1 MSTATAPVEK
11 EPMVLNKRTIILI
24 FSALMAAMFVATL
37 DQTIV
42 STAMPTIVGELDG
55 VEHQAWLVTIYLL
68 AMTIV
73 MPLYGKFGDMWGRKI
88 IFLVAI
94 AIFVV
99 GSFGSGMAQ
108 NFWELIAWRGFQGLG
123 GGGLMI
129 LSQAI
134 IADIIPASE
143 RGKYMGPLGGLFAIS
158 SVLGPVLGGFFTQ
171 HMDWRWCFWINV
183 PIGIIAFVI
192 ALFALKLPSHKSDKK
207 VDFLGIIFMVAAT
220 SQLILVTSWG
230 GHDYAWDSPTII
242 GLIMGTVV
250 AAIIF
255 VVVENKVSN
264 PIIPIHLFKNKTF
277 VLSTVIGLLLGLGMF
292 SAMAFL
298 PTFMQMAA
306 GTDVTGSGLLM
317 LPMMAGVM
325 LTSIVSGI
333 IVSKTGKYKIYPLF
347 GTIIAGIALAW
358 MTTMTADT
366 SMVLIGCMIFT
377 MGFGLGLVMQIIVL
391 VIQNS
396 VAPEMVGTATST
408 NNYFREI
415 GASVGTALFGSIFT
429 SRLADKISEAMQQ
442 IPAGG
447 AGGAGAGAPTTDSL
461 TPESVASLPGPIHD
475 LVVNAY
481 ADALAPSFWYM
492 VPVFLVAFVLAWF
505 LPQLKLSD
513 VAGMVARGE
522 AVYGED
528 MGGPSRGVTAGVAG
542 GASTGVNG
550 GASAGVAG
558 GASAGVAGGASAGV
572 AGGPT
577 RGVDDG
583 QGGQLHGQRL
593 STISVAEG
601 SAPEPGV
608 DSGTIHHEGP
618 TAGRVEPGADPSKD
632 QYRLK

>member
-1 MSTATAPVEK
+1 MSSATETAEK
-11 EPMVLNKRTIILI
+11 APMVLTKKTIVLI
-24 FSALMAAMFVATL
+24 FSALMAAMFLATL

-73 MPLYGKFGDMWGRKI
+73 MPLYGKFGDMWGRKV

-108 NFWELIAWRGFQGLG
+108 TFWELIAWRGFQGLG

-207 VDFLGIIFMVAAT
+207 VDVLGIIFMVAAT

-230 GHDYAWDSPTII
+230 GHDYDWNSPTII
-242 GLIMGTVV
+242 SLIIGTVV
-250 AAIIF
+250 SAALF
-255 VVVENKVSN
+255 VYVESKVSN
-264 PIIPIHLFKNKTF
+264 PIIPIFLFKNKTF

-298 PTFMQMAA
+298 PTFMQMAS

-325 LTSIVSGI
+325 LTSIVSGF

-347 GTIIAGIALAW
+347 GTLIAGIALAW
-358 MTTMTADT
+358 MTTLTADT

-396 VAPEMVGTATST
+396 VAPELVGTATST

-429 SRLADKISEAMQQ
+429 SRLADKVGEAMSQA
-442 IPAGG
+442 PGGGAG

-522 AVYGED
+522 AVYGDD
-528 MGGPSRGVTAGVAG
+528 M
-542 GASTGVNG
+542 
-550 GASAGVAG
+550 
-558 GASAGVAGGASAGV
+558 
-572 AGGPT
+572 GGPT
-577 RGVDDG
+577 RGVTNVSGDSSAVSGDSSSAADG
-583 QGGQLHGQRL
+583 RSPQRL
-593 STISVAEG
+593 STVTIDDG
-601 SAPEPGV
+601 YAPQRGV
-608 DSGTIHHEGP
+608 DTGTIHQVG
-618 TAGRVEPGADPSKD
+618 TNQQVEANHQVRPGADPARD
-632 QYRLK
+632 QYRLR

>member
-1 MSTATAPVEK
+1 MSSTAETAEK
-11 EPMVLNKRTIILI
+11 APMVLTKKTIVLI
-24 FSALMAAMFVATL
+24 FSALMAAMFLATL

-73 MPLYGKFGDMWGRKI
+73 MPLYGKFGDMWGRKV

-108 NFWELIAWRGFQGLG
+108 TFWELIAWRGFQGLG

-183 PIGIIAFVI
+183 PIGIIAFFI

-207 VDFLGIIFMVAAT
+207 VDVLGIIFMVAAT

-230 GHDYAWDSPTII
+230 GHDYDWNSPTII
-242 GLIMGTVV
+242 SLIIGTVV
-250 AAIIF
+250 SAAIF
-255 VVVENKVSN
+255 VYVESKVSN
-264 PIIPIHLFKNKTF
+264 PIIPIFLFKNKTF

-298 PTFMQMAA
+298 PTFMQMAS

-325 LTSIVSGI
+325 LTSIVSGF

-347 GTIIAGIALAW
+347 GTLIAGIALAW
-358 MTTMTADT
+358 MTTLTADT

-396 VAPEMVGTATST
+396 VAPELVGTATST

-429 SRLADKISEAMQQ
+429 SRLADKVGEAMSQA
-442 IPAGG
+442 PGSGAG

-522 AVYGED
+522 AVYGDD
-528 MGGPSRGVTAGVAG
+528 M
-542 GASTGVNG
+542 
-550 GASAGVAG
+550 
-558 GASAGVAGGASAGV
+558 
-572 AGGPT
+572 GGPT
-577 RGVDDG
+577 RGVTSVSGEAAAGLGDSSAGSSAADG
-583 QGGQLHGQRL
+583 RSPQRL
-593 STISVAEG
+593 STVSIDDG
-601 SAPEPGV
+601 SAPRPGV
-608 DSGTIHHEGP
+608 DTGTIHQVEPDH
-618 TAGRVEPGADPSKD
+618 RVGPGADPAKD
-632 QYRLK
+632 QYRLR

>member
-1 MSTATAPVEK
+1 MSTNVQPAEK
-11 EPMVLNKRTIILI
+11 SPIVLTKKTIVLI
-24 FSALMAAMFVATL
+24 FAALMAAMFLATL

-99 GSFGSGMAQ
+99 GSFGSGMSQ
-108 NFWELIAWRGFQGLG
+108 SFWELIAWRGFQGLG

-171 HMDWRWCFWINV
+171 HLDWRWCFWINV
-183 PIGIIAFVI
+183 PIGIIAFLI
-192 ALFALKLPSHKSDKK
+192 ALFALRLPSHRSDQK
-207 VDFLGIIFMVAAT
+207 VDVLGIVFMIAAT

-230 GHDYAWDSPTII
+230 GHDYDWDSPTII
-242 GLIMGTVV
+242 GLIIGTIV
-250 AAIIF
+250 AAVIF
-255 VVVENKVSN
+255 VIVESKVSN
-264 PIIPIHLFKNKTF
+264 PIIPIRLFKNPTF
-277 VLSTVIGLLLGLGMF
+277 VLSTTIGLLLGLGMF

-333 IVSKTGKYKIYPLF
+333 IVSKTGKYKIYPLL
-347 GTIIAGIALAW
+347 GTLIAGAGLAW

-366 SMVLIGCMIFT
+366 SMVLVGTMIFT

-391 VIQNS
+391 IIQNS
-396 VAPEMVGTATST
+396 VAPAMVGTATST

-429 SRLADKISEAMQQ
+429 SRLSDKIAEAM
-442 IPAGG
+442 AGLPSD
-447 AGGAGAGAPTTDSL
+447 AANAAAGAPTTDSL

-492 VPVFLVAFVLAWF
+492 VPVFLLAFVLAWF

-528 MGGPSRGVTAGVAG
+528 MGGAARGD
-542 GASTGVNG
+542 SE
-550 GASAGVAG
+550 
-558 GASAGVAGGASAGV
+558 
-572 AGGPT
+572 PQ
-577 RGVDDG
+577 G
-583 QGGQLHGQRL
+583 QQRL
-593 STISVAEG
+593 STISVDEQSRPAPGAETG
-601 SAPEPGV
+601 TIRVAPDTGALGTEPSTTRVAPE
-608 DSGTIHHEGP
+608 T
-618 TAGRVEPGADPSKD
+618 GADPAKE
-632 QYRLK
+632 QYRLR

>member
-1 MSTATAPVEK
+1 MSSAPAPAAPATADKAPI
-11 EPMVLNKRTIILI
+11 VLNKKTIILI
-24 FSALMAAMFVATL
+24 FSALMAAMFLASL

-73 MPLYGKFGDMWGRKI
+73 MPLYGKFGDMWGRKV
-88 IFLVAI
+88 IFLIAI

-143 RGKYMGPLGGLFAIS
+143 RGKYMGPLGGLFAVS

-183 PIGIIAFVI
+183 PIGIIAFFI

-207 VDFLGIIFMVAAT
+207 IDFAGIIFMVLAT

-230 GHDYAWDSPTII
+230 GHDYDWNSPTII
-242 GLIMGTVV
+242 SLIIGTVV
-250 AAIIF
+250 AALIF
-255 VVVENKVSN
+255 VFVETKVSN
-264 PIIPIHLFKNKTF
+264 PIIPIKLFKNKTF

-333 IVSKTGKYKIYPLF
+333 IVSKTGKYKVYPLF
-347 GTIIAGIALAW
+347 GTLIAGLALAW
-358 MTTMTADT
+358 MTTLTADT
-366 SMVLIGCMIFT
+366 SMVLIGMMIFT

-391 VIQNS
+391 IIQNS

-408 NNYFREI
+408 NNFFREI

-429 SRLADKISEAMQQ
+429 SRLADKVGEAMSQA
-442 IPAGG
+442 PGGG
-447 AGGAGAGAPTTDSL
+447 AGGPTTDSL
-461 TPESVASLPGPIHD
+461 TPESVAALPSPIHD

-492 VPVFLVAFVLAWF
+492 VPVFFVAFVLAWF

-522 AVYGED
+522 AVYGDD
-528 MGGPSRGVTAGVAG
+528 MGGPSRGVTD
-542 GASTGVNG
+542 ASTTY
-550 GASAGVAG
+550 SAVDS
-558 GASAGVAGGASAGV
+558 SAESDGSSSSATATATADGFGRRRLSTV
-572 AGGPT
+572 TVEDRYEPD
-577 RGVDDG
+577 RGVDTG
-583 QGGQLHGQRL
+583 TTHQV
-593 STISVAEG
+593 S
-601 SAPEPGV
+601 
-608 DSGTIHHEGP
+608 SGEL
-618 TAGRVEPGADPSKD
+618 GADLDKG

>member
-1 MSTATAPVEK
+1 MSSATATAEK
-11 EPMVLNKRTIILI
+11 APIVLTKKTIILI
-24 FSALMAAMFVATL
+24 FSALMAAMFLATL

-73 MPLYGKFGDMWGRKI
+73 MPLYGKFGDMWGRKV

-99 GSFGSGMAQ
+99 GSFGSGMSQ

-183 PIGIIAFVI
+183 PIGIVAFII

-207 VDFLGIIFMVAAT
+207 VDVLGIIFMVAAT

-230 GHDYAWDSPTII
+230 GHDYDWNSPTII
-242 GLIMGTVV
+242 SLIIGTVV
-250 AAIIF
+250 AALIF
-255 VVVENKVSN
+255 VYVESKVSN
-264 PIIPIHLFKNKTF
+264 PIIPIFLFKNKTF

-298 PTFMQMAA
+298 PTFMQMAS

-347 GTIIAGIALAW
+347 GTLIAGLALAW
-358 MTTMTADT
+358 MTTLTADT
-366 SMVLIGCMIFT
+366 SMALIGCMIFT

-396 VAPEMVGTATST
+396 VAPELVGTATST

-429 SRLADKISEAMQQ
+429 SRLADKVGEAMSQV
-442 IPAGG
+442 PGGG
-447 AGGAGAGAPTTDSL
+447 AGSGGGAPTTDSL
-461 TPESVASLPGPIHD
+461 TPESVASLAGPIHD

-522 AVYGED
+522 AVYGDD
-528 MGGPSRGVTAGVAG
+528 M
-542 GASTGVNG
+542 
-550 GASAGVAG
+550 
-558 GASAGVAGGASAGV
+558 
-572 AGGPT
+572 GGPT
-577 RGVDDG
+577 RGVTSAYGEPAPTGSATTGSGTTPRDLGDSG
-583 QGGQLHGQRL
+583 TAVSGNSGAAPGGSTVTKSVLSTNGASSSATADVSARHRL
-593 STISVAEG
+593 STVA
-601 SAPEPGV
+601 
-608 DSGTIHHEGP
+608 
-618 TAGRVEPGADPSKD
+618 VEDGKESDKD

>member
-1 MSTATAPVEK
+1 MSSAIETAEKAPI
-11 EPMVLNKRTIILI
+11 VLTKKTIVLI
-24 FSALMAAMFVATL
+24 FSALMAAMFLATL

-73 MPLYGKFGDMWGRKI
+73 MPLYGKFGDMWGRKV

-108 NFWELIAWRGFQGLG
+108 SFWELIAWRGFQGLG

-183 PIGIIAFVI
+183 PIGIIAFFI

-207 VDFLGIIFMVAAT
+207 VDVLGIIFMVAAT

-230 GHDYAWDSPTII
+230 GHDYDWNSPTII
-242 GLIMGTVV
+242 SLIIGTVV
-250 AAIIF
+250 SAAIF
-255 VVVENKVSN
+255 VYVESKVSN
-264 PIIPIHLFKNKTF
+264 PIIPIFLFKNKTF

-298 PTFMQMAA
+298 PTFMQMAS

-325 LTSIVSGI
+325 LTSIVSGF

-347 GTIIAGIALAW
+347 GTLIAGIALAW
-358 MTTMTADT
+358 MTTLTADT

-396 VAPEMVGTATST
+396 VAPELVGTATST

-429 SRLADKISEAMQQ
+429 SRLADKVGEAMSQA
-442 IPAGG
+442 PGGGAG

-522 AVYGED
+522 AVYGDD
-528 MGGPSRGVTAGVAG
+528 M
-542 GASTGVNG
+542 
-550 GASAGVAG
+550 
-558 GASAGVAGGASAGV
+558 
-572 AGGPT
+572 GGPT
-577 RGVDDG
+577 RGVTSASGDSVTGSGDSAAGSSTADG
-583 QGGQLHGQRL
+583 RSTQRL
-593 STISVAEG
+593 STVTVEDG
-601 SAPEPGV
+601 YAPHPGV
-608 DSGTIHHEGP
+608 DTGTIHQVGANHEVG
-618 TAGRVEPGADPSKD
+618 ANHQVEPGADPAKD
-632 QYRLK
+632 QYRLR

>member
-1 MSTATAPVEK
+1 MSSATQTAEKAPI
-11 EPMVLNKRTIILI
+11 VLNKKTIALI
-24 FSALMAAMFVATL
+24 FSALMAAMFLATL

-73 MPLYGKFGDMWGRKI
+73 MPLYGKFGDMWGRKV

-108 NFWELIAWRGFQGLG
+108 TFWELIAWRGFQGLG

-207 VDFLGIIFMVAAT
+207 VDVLGIIFMVAAT

-230 GHDYAWDSPTII
+230 GHDYDWNSPTII
-242 GLIMGTVV
+242 GLIIGTVV
-250 AAIIF
+250 SALIF
-255 VVVENKVSN
+255 VYIETKVSN
-264 PIIPIHLFKNKTF
+264 PIIPIFLFKNKTF

-298 PTFMQMAA
+298 PTFMQMAS

-325 LTSIVSGI
+325 LTSILSGF
-333 IVSKTGKYKIYPLF
+333 IVSKTGKYKVYPLF
-347 GTIIAGIALAW
+347 GTLIAGLALAW
-358 MTTMTADT
+358 MTTLTADT

-396 VAPEMVGTATST
+396 VAPELVGTATST

-429 SRLADKISEAMQQ
+429 SRLADKVGEAMSQA
-442 IPAGG
+442 PGGAAAGG
-447 AGGAGAGAPTTDSL
+447 ASTDSL

-528 MGGPSRGVTAGVAG
+528 MGGP
-542 GASTGVNG
+542 
-550 GASAGVAG
+550 
-558 GASAGVAGGASAGV
+558 
-572 AGGPT
+572 T
-577 RGVDDG
+577 RGVVNDSGESATADTAAG
-583 QGGQLHGQRL
+583 SDESVAGERGPQRL
-593 STISVAEG
+593 STVTVDDG
-601 SAPEPGV
+601 YAPRPGL
-608 DSGTIHHEGP
+608 DTGTIHQ
-618 TAGRVEPGADPSKD
+618 VEPGADPEKD
-632 QYRLK
+632 QYRLR

>member
-1 MSTATAPVEK
+1 MSAAPETAEKAPI
-11 EPMVLNKRTIILI
+11 VLTKKTIVLI
-24 FSALMAAMFVATL
+24 FSALMAAMFLATL

-73 MPLYGKFGDMWGRKI
+73 MPLYGKFGDMWGRKV
-88 IFLVAI
+88 IFLIAI

-99 GSFGSGMAQ
+99 GSFGSGMSQ

-171 HMDWRWCFWINV
+171 HMDWRWCFWVNV
-183 PIGIIAFVI
+183 PIGIIAFFI
-192 ALFALKLPSHKSDKK
+192 ALFALKLPSHKSEKK
-207 VDFLGIIFMVAAT
+207 VDVLGIIFMMAAT

-230 GHDYAWDSPTII
+230 GHDYDWNSPTII
-242 GLIMGTVV
+242 SLIIGTVV
-250 AAIIF
+250 SALLF
-255 VVVENKVSN
+255 VYVESKVSN
-264 PIIPIHLFKNKTF
+264 PIIPITLFKNRTF

-298 PTFMQMAA
+298 PTFMQMAS

-325 LTSIVSGI
+325 LTSIVSGF

-347 GTIIAGIALAW
+347 GTLIAGLALAW

-429 SRLADKISEAMQQ
+429 SRLADKVGDAMSQA
-442 IPAGG
+442 PGGAAAAGG
-447 AGGAGAGAPTTDSL
+447 TSTDSL
-461 TPESVASLPGPIHD
+461 TPESVSSLPGPIHD

-492 VPVFLVAFVLAWF
+492 VPVFLVAFVLACF

-522 AVYGED
+522 AVYGDD
-528 MGGPSRGVTAGVAG
+528 MGGPSRGV
-542 GASTGVNG
+542 VNPSPD
-550 GASAGVAG
+550 SAPA
-558 GASAGVAGGASAGV
+558 
-572 AGGPT
+572 
-577 RGVDDG
+577 DG
-583 QGGQLHGQRL
+583 HSPQRL
-593 STISVAEG
+593 STVSVE
-601 SAPEPGV
+601 
-608 DSGTIHHEGP
+608 
-618 TAGRVEPGADPSKD
+618 VEPGGQVEPGDHAVAQHRPELGTDPQKAE
-632 QYRLK
+632 YRLR

>member
-1 MSTATAPVEK
+1 MSSATQTAEKAPI
-11 EPMVLNKRTIILI
+11 VLNKKTIALI
-24 FSALMAAMFVATL
+24 FSALMAAMFLATL

-73 MPLYGKFGDMWGRKI
+73 MPLYGKFGDMWGRKV

-108 NFWELIAWRGFQGLG
+108 TFWELIAWRGFQGLG

-207 VDFLGIIFMVAAT
+207 VDVLGIIFMVAAT

-230 GHDYAWDSPTII
+230 GHDYDWNSPTII
-242 GLIMGTVV
+242 GLIIGTVV
-250 AAIIF
+250 SALIF
-255 VVVENKVSN
+255 VYIETKVSN
-264 PIIPIHLFKNKTF
+264 PIIPIFLFKNKTF

-298 PTFMQMAA
+298 PTFMQMAS

-325 LTSIVSGI
+325 LTSIVSGF
-333 IVSKTGKYKIYPLF
+333 IVSKTGKYKVYPLF
-347 GTIIAGIALAW
+347 GTLIAGLALAW
-358 MTTMTADT
+358 MTTLTADT

-396 VAPEMVGTATST
+396 VAPELVGTATST

-429 SRLADKISEAMQQ
+429 SRLADKVGEAMSQA
-442 IPAGG
+442 PGGG
-447 AGGAGAGAPTTDSL
+447 AGGGGGAPTTDSL

-522 AVYGED
+522 AVYGDD
-528 MGGPSRGVTAGVAG
+528 MGG
-542 GASTGVNG
+542 
-550 GASAGVAG
+550 
-558 GASAGVAGGASAGV
+558 
-572 AGGPT
+572 
-577 RGVDDG
+577 
-583 QGGQLHGQRL
+583 
-593 STISVAEG
+593 
-601 SAPEPGV
+601 
-608 DSGTIHHEGP
+608 
-618 TAGRVEPGADPSKD
+618 
-632 QYRLK
+632 

>member
-1 MSTATAPVEK
+1 MSAAPETAEKAPI
-11 EPMVLNKRTIILI
+11 VLTKKTIVLI
-24 FSALMAAMFVATL
+24 FSALMAAMFLATL

-73 MPLYGKFGDMWGRKI
+73 MPLYGKFGDMWGRKV
-88 IFLVAI
+88 IFLIAI

-99 GSFGSGMAQ
+99 GSFGSGMSQ

-183 PIGIIAFVI
+183 PIGIVAFFI
-192 ALFALKLPSHKSDKK
+192 ALFALKLPSHRSDKK
-207 VDFLGIIFMVAAT
+207 VDVLGIIFMVAAT

-230 GHDYAWDSPTII
+230 GHDYDWNSPTII
-242 GLIMGTVV
+242 SLIIGTV
-250 AAIIF
+250 AAALIF
-255 VVVENKVSN
+255 VYVESKVSN
-264 PIIPIHLFKNKTF
+264 PIIPIFLFKNKTF
-277 VLSTVIGLLLGLGMF
+277 VLSTSIGLLLGLGMF

-298 PTFMQMAA
+298 PTFMQMAS

-325 LTSIVSGI
+325 LTSIVSGF

-347 GTIIAGIALAW
+347 GTLIAGLALAW
-358 MTTMTADT
+358 MTTLTADT
-366 SMVLIGCMIFT
+366 SMVLIGCMIFA

-396 VAPEMVGTATST
+396 VAPELVGTATST

-429 SRLADKISEAMQQ
+429 SRLADKVGEAMSQA
-442 IPAGG
+442 PGGAAAAGG
-447 AGGAGAGAPTTDSL
+447 ATTDSL
-461 TPESVASLPGPIHD
+461 TPESVSSLPGPIHD

-481 ADALAPSFWYM
+481 AEALAPAFWYR

-522 AVYGED
+522 AVYGDD
-528 MGGPSRGVTAGVAG
+528 M
-542 GASTGVNG
+542 
-550 GASAGVAG
+550 
-558 GASAGVAGGASAGV
+558 
-572 AGGPT
+572 GGPT
-577 RGVDDG
+577 RGVVGTSPASPTADGHSLQRSSTVTADDG
-583 QGGQLHGQRL
+583 CERDRSLERGTLQQVSSH
-593 STISVAEG
+593 
-601 SAPEPGV
+601 EPGS
-608 DSGTIHHEGP
+608 D
-618 TAGRVEPGADPSKD
+618 PGKD
-632 QYRLK
+632 QYRLR

>member
-1 MSTATAPVEK
+1 MSAAPAGTDK
-11 EPMVLNKRTIILI
+11 APLVLTKRTIILI
-24 FSALMAAMFVATL
+24 FSALMAAMFLATL

-73 MPLYGKFGDMWGRKI
+73 MPLYGKFGDMWGRKG

-94 AIFVV
+94 AIFVI

-183 PIGIIAFVI
+183 PIGIVAFLI
-192 ALFALKLPSHKSDKK
+192 ALFALRLPSKKSDQKID
-207 VDFLGIIFMVAAT
+207 VLGIVLMVAAT

-230 GHDYAWDSPTII
+230 GHDYDWNSPTII
-242 GLIMGTVV
+242 GLIIGTVV
-250 AAIIF
+250 AALLF
-255 VVVENKVSN
+255 VFVESRMSN
-264 PIIPIHLFKNKTF
+264 PIIPVHLFKNPTF
-277 VLSTVIGLLLGLGMF
+277 VLSTSIGLLLGLGMF

-333 IVSKTGKYKIYPLF
+333 IVSKTGKYKIYPLI
-347 GTIIAGIALAW
+347 GTLVAGIALAW
-358 MTTMTADT
+358 MTTLTADT
-366 SMVLIGCMIFT
+366 SMVLIGAMIFT

-391 VIQNS
+391 IIQNS
-396 VAPEMVGTATST
+396 VPPELVGTATST

-429 SRLADKISEAMQQ
+429 SRLADKVAEAMQSL
-442 IPAGG
+442 PADAASAAGG
-447 AGGAGAGAPTTDSL
+447 GGGVSTDSL
-461 TPESVASLPGPIHD
+461 TPESVSSLPGPIHD

-492 VPVFLVAFVLAWF
+492 VPVFAIAFVLAWF

-522 AVYGED
+522 AVYGDDLGGRAGGVDGGALAGGGDNDGVVDGGAVGGDNED
-528 MGGPSRGVTAGVAG
+528 GEGVA
-542 GASTGVNG
+542 NG
-550 GASAGVAG
+550 TAASAG
-558 GASAGVAGGASAGV
+558 
-572 AGGPT
+572 
-577 RGVDDG
+577 R
-583 QGGQLHGQRL
+583 QRL
-593 STISVAEG
+593 STLTVENEQR
-601 SAPEPGV
+601 PLTDV
-608 DSGTIHHEGP
+608 DTGTIHSN
-618 TAGRVEPGADPSKD
+618 TDPGSRPDKD

>member
-1 MSTATAPVEK
+1 MSSATATAEK
-11 EPMVLNKRTIILI
+11 APIVLTKKTIILI
-24 FSALMAAMFVATL
+24 FSALMAAMFLATL

-73 MPLYGKFGDMWGRKI
+73 MPLYGKFGDMWGRKV

-99 GSFGSGMAQ
+99 GSFGSGMSQ

-183 PIGIIAFVI
+183 PIGIVAFII

-207 VDFLGIIFMVAAT
+207 IDVLGIIFMVAAT

-230 GHDYAWDSPTII
+230 GHDYDWNSPTII
-242 GLIMGTVV
+242 SLIIGTVV
-250 AAIIF
+250 AALIF
-255 VVVENKVSN
+255 VYVESKVSN
-264 PIIPIHLFKNKTF
+264 PIIPIFLFKNKTF

-298 PTFMQMAA
+298 PTFMQMAS

-325 LTSIVSGI
+325 LTSIVSGF

-347 GTIIAGIALAW
+347 GTLIAGLALAW
-358 MTTMTADT
+358 MTTLTAGT

-396 VAPEMVGTATST
+396 VAPELVGTATST

-429 SRLADKISEAMQQ
+429 SRLADKVGEAMSQT
-442 IPAGG
+442 PGG
-447 AGGAGAGAPTTDSL
+447 AGGGGGAPTTDSL

-492 VPVFLVAFVLAWF
+492 VPVFIVAFVLAWF

-522 AVYGED
+522 AVYGDD
-528 MGGPSRGVTAGVAG
+528 M
-542 GASTGVNG
+542 
-550 GASAGVAG
+550 
-558 GASAGVAGGASAGV
+558 
-572 AGGPT
+572 GGPT
-577 RGVDDG
+577 RGVTSAGPDSAMADSAMAG
-583 QGGQLHGQRL
+583 SATTGSGATGSGATGSVMTGSSGTAAGSSGSAQTHARSPQRL
-593 STISVAEG
+593 STVTVEG
-601 SAPEPGV
+601 R
-608 DSGTIHHEGP
+608 
-618 TAGRVEPGADPSKD
+618 RVPRPGADPDKD

>member
-1 MSTATAPVEK
+1 MSSATQTAEKAPI
-11 EPMVLNKRTIILI
+11 VLNKKTIALI
-24 FSALMAAMFVATL
+24 FSALMAAMFLATL

-73 MPLYGKFGDMWGRKI
+73 MPLYGKFGDMWGRKV

-108 NFWELIAWRGFQGLG
+108 TFWELIAWRGFQGLG

-207 VDFLGIIFMVAAT
+207 VDVLGIIFMVAAT

-230 GHDYAWDSPTII
+230 GHDYDWNSPTII
-242 GLIMGTVV
+242 GLIIGTVV
-250 AAIIF
+250 SALIF
-255 VVVENKVSN
+255 VYIETKVSN
-264 PIIPIHLFKNKTF
+264 PIIPIFLFKNKTF

-298 PTFMQMAA
+298 PTFMQMAS

-325 LTSIVSGI
+325 LTSIVSGF
-333 IVSKTGKYKIYPLF
+333 IVSKTGKYKVYPLF
-347 GTIIAGIALAW
+347 GTLIAGLALAW
-358 MTTMTADT
+358 MTTLTADT

-396 VAPEMVGTATST
+396 VAPELVGTATST

-429 SRLADKISEAMQQ
+429 SRLADKVGEAMSQA
-442 IPAGG
+442 PGGG
-447 AGGAGAGAPTTDSL
+447 AGGGGGAPTTDSL

-522 AVYGED
+522 AVYGDD
-528 MGGPSRGVTAGVAG
+528 M
-542 GASTGVNG
+542 
-550 GASAGVAG
+550 
-558 GASAGVAGGASAGV
+558 
-572 AGGPT
+572 GGPT
-577 RGVDDG
+577 RGVTSADGESAATDSVTAGSMAAPGGSGRPARYGSGRLGALREDRPPAASHERSILLGEDGWSRPAAFEHGHRRGRKRAG
-583 QGGQLHGQRL
+583 QG
-593 STISVAEG
+593 SVPAEV
-601 SAPEPGV
+601 S
-608 DSGTIHHEGP
+608 
-618 TAGRVEPGADPSKD
+618 
-632 QYRLK
+632 

>member
-1 MSTATAPVEK
+1 MSSATAAPAK
-11 EPMVLNKRTIILI
+11 EPIVLTKKTIVLI
-24 FSALMAAMFVATL
+24 FSALMSAMFLATL

-99 GSFGSGMAQ
+99 GSFGSGMSQ

-183 PIGIIAFVI
+183 PIGIIAFCI
-192 ALFALKLPSHKSDKK
+192 ALFALKLPSHRSDKK
-207 VDFLGIIFMVAAT
+207 VDFLGIVFMVMAT

-230 GHDYAWDSPTII
+230 GHDYDWSSPTII
-242 GLIMGTVV
+242 GLIIGTVV
-250 AAIIF
+250 SALIF
-255 VVVENKVSN
+255 VFVESKVSN
-264 PIIPIHLFKNKTF
+264 PIIPIGLFKNPTF
-277 VLSTVIGLLLGLGMF
+277 VLSTSIGLLLGLGMF

-298 PTFMQMAA
+298 PTFMQMAT

-347 GTIIAGIALAW
+347 GTLIAGLALAW

-429 SRLADKISEAMQQ
+429 SRLADKVGEAMSQV
-442 IPAGG
+442 PGG
-447 AGGAGAGAPTTDSL
+447 AGSGGPTTDSL
-461 TPESVASLPGPIHD
+461 TPESVSSLPGPIHD
-475 LVVNAY
+475 LVVSAY

-492 VPVFLVAFVLAWF
+492 VPVFLIAFVLAWF

-522 AVYGED
+522 AVYGDD
-528 MGGPSRGVTAGVAG
+528 MGGAERGVVSASSEDATTAGHTTTATGHSATADAAVESEGSSASAVAG
-542 GASTGVNG
+542 R
-550 GASAGVAG
+550 
-558 GASAGVAGGASAGV
+558 
-572 AGGPT
+572 
-577 RGVDDG
+577 RGS
-583 QGGQLHGQRL
+583 QRL
-593 STISVAEG
+593 STVSVEDG
-601 SAPEPGV
+601 
-608 DSGTIHHEGP
+608 HGP
-618 TAGRVEPGADPSKD
+618 LTTPHTGPGADLDKD

>member
-1 MSTATAPVEK
+1 MSSTSPAGPK
-11 EPMVLNKRTIILI
+11 SPIVLTKKTIILI
-24 FSALMAAMFVATL
+24 FSALMSAMFLATL

-99 GSFGSGMAQ
+99 GSFGSGLSQ

-171 HMDWRWCFWINV
+171 HLDWRWCFWINV
-183 PIGIIAFVI
+183 PIGIIAFII
-192 ALFALKLPSHKSDKK
+192 ALFALKLPSHKSDQTI
-207 VDFLGIIFMVAAT
+207 DFLGITFMIAAT

-230 GHDYAWDSPTII
+230 GHDYDWDSPTIVGLVI
-242 GLIMGTVV
+242 GTIV
-250 AAIIF
+250 AIAIFIF
-255 VVVENKVSN
+255 VESKVSN
-264 PIIPIHLFKNKTF
+264 PIIPIRLFRNPTF
-277 VLSTVIGLLLGLGMF
+277 VLSTTIGLLLGLGMF

-298 PTFMQMAA
+298 PTFLQMAA

-317 LPMMAGVM
+317 LPMMAGIM

-347 GTIIAGIALAW
+347 GTLIAGAALAW

-366 SMVLIGCMIFT
+366 SMVLIGAMIFT

-396 VAPEMVGTATST
+396 VPPEMVGTATST

-429 SRLADKISEAMQQ
+429 SRLADKIAEAMAKL
-442 IPAGG
+442 PGDVAGV
-447 AGGAGAGAPTTDSL
+447 AGAGAPATDSL
-461 TPESVASLPGPIHD
+461 TPESVRDLPGPIHD
-475 LVVNAY
+475 LVVGAY

-492 VPVFLVAFVLAWF
+492 VPVFILAFILAWF
-505 LPQLKLSD
+505 LPQLRLSD

-522 AVYGED
+522 AVYGDD
-528 MGGPSRGVTAGVAG
+528 MPGHVGDDPAAATDADETSPAEGGKPMATISVDEEAELNPNTD
-542 GASTGVNG
+542 TG
-550 GASAGVAG
+550 
-558 GASAGVAGGASAGV
+558 
-572 AGGPT
+572 T
-577 RGVDDG
+577 IHRVDDG
-583 QGGQLHGQRL
+583 SMSPRGRL
-593 STISVAEG
+593 E
-601 SAPEPGV
+601 PEA
-608 DSGTIHHEGP
+608 GP
-618 TAGRVEPGADPSKD
+618 AKD
-632 QYRLK
+632 LYRLK

>member
-1 MSTATAPVEK
+1 MSAAPTTEDRA
-11 EPMVLNKRTIILI
+11 PIVLTKKTIVLI
-24 FSALMAAMFVATL
+24 FSALMAAMFLATL

-94 AIFVV
+94 AIFVI
-99 GSFGSGMAQ
+99 GSFGSGLSQ

-171 HMDWRWCFWINV
+171 HLDWRWCFWINV
-183 PIGIIAFVI
+183 PIGIIAFFI
-192 ALFALKLPSHKSDKK
+192 GLFALRLPNHRSDQK
-207 VDFLGIIFMVAAT
+207 VDVLGIVLMIAAT

-230 GHDYAWDSPTII
+230 GHDYDWDSPMIISLII
-242 GLIMGTVV
+242 GTIV
-250 AAIIF
+250 AAALF
-255 VVVENKVSN
+255 VLVESKVSN
-264 PIIPIHLFKNKTF
+264 PIIPIGLFKNPTF

-333 IVSKTGKYKIYPLF
+333 IVSKTGKYKIYPLA
-347 GTIIAGIALAW
+347 GTLIAGAALAW

-366 SMVLIGCMIFT
+366 SMVVIGLMIFT

-396 VAPEMVGTATST
+396 VAPQLVGTATST

-429 SRLADKISEAMQQ
+429 SRLSDKIAEAMQDL
-442 IPAGG
+442 PAN
-447 AGGAGAGAPTTDSL
+447 AANAAAGAPATDSL
-461 TPESVASLPGPIHD
+461 TPESVADLPGPVHD

-492 VPVFLVAFVLAWF
+492 VPVFLIAFVLAWF
-505 LPQLKLSD
+505 LPQLRLSD

-528 MGGPSRGVTAGVAG
+528 MGGAARGTAD
-542 GASTGVNG
+542 SE
-550 GASAGVAG
+550 SH
-558 GASAGVAGGASAGV
+558 
-572 AGGPT
+572 
-577 RGVDDG
+577 R
-583 QGGQLHGQRL
+583 RL
-593 STISVAEG
+593 STISVEG
-601 SAPEPGV
+601 ESDPAPGTAAGTFQVAAGV
-608 DSGTIHHEGP
+608 DP
-618 TAGRVEPGADPSKD
+618 AKD

>member
-1 MSTATAPVEK
+1 MSSATETAEK
-11 EPMVLNKRTIILI
+11 APMVLTKKTIVLI
-24 FSALMAAMFVATL
+24 FSALMAAMFLATL

-73 MPLYGKFGDMWGRKI
+73 MPLYGKFGDMWGRKV

-108 NFWELIAWRGFQGLG
+108 TFWELIAWRGFQGLG

-143 RGKYMGPLGGLFAIS
+143 RGKYMGPLGGLFAVS

-207 VDFLGIIFMVAAT
+207 VDVLGIIFMVAAT

-230 GHDYAWDSPTII
+230 GHDYDWNSPTII
-242 GLIMGTVV
+242 SLIIGTVV
-250 AAIIF
+250 SAALF
-255 VVVENKVSN
+255 VYVESKVSN
-264 PIIPIHLFKNKTF
+264 PIIPIFLFKNKTF

-292 SAMAFL
+292 SAVAFL
-298 PTFMQMAA
+298 PTFMQMAS

-325 LTSIVSGI
+325 LTSIVSGF

-347 GTIIAGIALAW
+347 GTLIAGIALAW
-358 MTTMTADT
+358 MTTLTADT

-396 VAPEMVGTATST
+396 VAPELVGTATST

-429 SRLADKISEAMQQ
+429 SRLADKVGEAMSQA
-442 IPAGG
+442 PGGGAG

-522 AVYGED
+522 AVYGDD
-528 MGGPSRGVTAGVAG
+528 M
-542 GASTGVNG
+542 
-550 GASAGVAG
+550 
-558 GASAGVAGGASAGV
+558 
-572 AGGPT
+572 GGPT
-577 RGVDDG
+577 RGVTNVSGDSSAVSGDSSSAADG
-583 QGGQLHGQRL
+583 RSPQRL
-593 STISVAEG
+593 STVTIDDG
-601 SAPEPGV
+601 YAPQRGV
-608 DSGTIHHEGP
+608 DTGTIHQVG
-618 TAGRVEPGADPSKD
+618 TNRQVEANQQVESNHQVRPGADPARD
-632 QYRLK
+632 QYRLR

>member
-1 MSTATAPVEK
+1 MSHTAAPDAPDKPLV
-11 EPMVLNKRTIILI
+11 VLTPRTVWLI
-24 FSALMAAMFVATL
+24 FGALMASMFLSSL

-73 MPLYGKFGDMWGRKI
+73 MPLYGKFGDMWGRKV

-183 PIGIIAFVI
+183 PIGIVAFLI
-192 ALFALKLPSHKSDKK
+192 ALFALKLPSHRSEKK

-230 GHDYAWDSPTII
+230 GHDYDWNSPTII
-242 GLIMGTVV
+242 GLIIGTVV
-250 AAIIF
+250 SALIF
-255 VVVENKVSN
+255 VYVESKVSN
-264 PIIPIHLFKNKTF
+264 PIIPIFLFKNKTF

-333 IVSKTGKYKIYPLF
+333 IVSKTGKYKIYPLV
-347 GTIIAGIALAW
+347 GTLIAGIALAW
-358 MTTMTADT
+358 MTTLTADT
-366 SMVLIGCMIFT
+366 SMVLIGAMIFT
-377 MGFGLGLVMQIIVL
+377 MGFGLGLVMQIVVL

-396 VAPEMVGTATST
+396 VAPELVGTATST

-429 SRLADKISEAMQQ
+429 SRLADKVSEAMAQA
-442 IPAGG
+442 PGGVGAAAGG
-447 AGGAGAGAPTTDSL
+447 TSTDSL
-461 TPESVASLPGPIHD
+461 TPESVSSLPGPIHD

-492 VPVFLVAFVLAWF
+492 VPVFIAAFVLAWF

-522 AVYGED
+522 AVYGDD
-528 MGGPSRGVTAGVAG
+528 MGGAAR
-542 GASTGVNG
+542 GASSTSTGAQG
-550 GASAGVAG
+550 QESSSESGDSGTSASHVSPA
-558 GASAGVAGGASAGV
+558 
-572 AGGPT
+572 
-577 RGVDDG
+577 
-583 QGGQLHGQRL
+583 HQRL
-593 STISVAEG
+593 STVSVDDG
-601 SAPEPGV
+601 LMPEPGV
-608 DSGTIHHEGP
+608 DTGTIHQ
-618 TAGRVEPGADPSKD
+618 VEPGADPKKD
-632 QYRLK
+632 QFRLK

>member
-1 MSTATAPVEK
+1 MSAAPTTEDRA
-11 EPMVLNKRTIILI
+11 PIVLTKKTIVLI
-24 FSALMAAMFVATL
+24 FSALMAAMFLATL

-94 AIFVV
+94 AIFVI
-99 GSFGSGMAQ
+99 GSFGSGLSQ

-171 HMDWRWCFWINV
+171 HLDWRWCFWINV
-183 PIGIIAFVI
+183 PIGIIAFFI
-192 ALFALKLPSHKSDKK
+192 GLFALRLPSHRSDQK
-207 VDFLGIIFMVAAT
+207 VDVLGIVLMIAAT

-230 GHDYAWDSPTII
+230 GHDYDWDSPMIISLII
-242 GLIMGTVV
+242 GTIV
-250 AAIIF
+250 AAALF
-255 VVVENKVSN
+255 VLVESKVSN
-264 PIIPIHLFKNKTF
+264 PIIPIGLFKNPTF

-333 IVSKTGKYKIYPLF
+333 IVSKTGKYKIYPLL
-347 GTIIAGIALAW
+347 GTLIAGAALAW

-366 SMVLIGCMIFT
+366 SMVVIGLMIFT

-396 VAPEMVGTATST
+396 VAPQLVGTATST

-429 SRLADKISEAMQQ
+429 SRLSDKIAEAMQDL
-442 IPAGG
+442 PAN
-447 AGGAGAGAPTTDSL
+447 AANAAAGAPATDSL
-461 TPESVASLPGPIHD
+461 TPESVADLPGPVHD

-492 VPVFLVAFVLAWF
+492 VPVFLIAFVLAWF
-505 LPQLKLSD
+505 LPQLRLSD

-528 MGGPSRGVTAGVAG
+528 MGGAARGTAD
-542 GASTGVNG
+542 SE
-550 GASAGVAG
+550 SH
-558 GASAGVAGGASAGV
+558 
-572 AGGPT
+572 
-577 RGVDDG
+577 R
-583 QGGQLHGQRL
+583 RL
-593 STISVAEG
+593 STISVEG
-601 SAPEPGV
+601 ESDPAPGTAAGTFQVAAGV
-608 DSGTIHHEGP
+608 D
-618 TAGRVEPGADPSKD
+618 AAKD

>member
-1 MSTATAPVEK
+1 LAEGRGRRRTGDDGAEGDVHPAAQIRGRFGPRHRGALHGTAHDLQGGVGMSAAPETAEKAPI
-11 EPMVLNKRTIILI
+11 VLTKRTIILI
-24 FSALMAAMFVATL
+24 FCALMAAMFLATL

-183 PIGIIAFVI
+183 PIGIIAFLI
-192 ALFALKLPSHKSDKK
+192 ALFALRLPSHRSDQK
-207 VDFLGIIFMVAAT
+207 VDVLGIVFMVAAT

-230 GHDYAWDSPTII
+230 VDAYGWHAPPIISLSIGTI
-242 GLIMGTVV
+242 V
-250 AAIIF
+250 AAALF
-255 VVVENKVSN
+255 VFVESKVSN
-264 PIIPIHLFKNKTF
+264 PIIPVGLFKNPTF

-306 GTDVTGSGLLM
+306 GTLVTGSGLLM

-333 IVSKTGKYKIYPLF
+333 IVSKTGKYKIYPLL
-347 GTIIAGIALAW
+347 GTLIAGAALAW
-358 MTTMTADT
+358 MTTMTAET
-366 SMVLIGCMIFT
+366 SMVLIGFMIFT

-396 VAPEMVGTATST
+396 VAPQLVGTATST

-415 GASVGTALFGSIFT
+415 GASVG
-429 SRLADKISEAMQQ
+429 
-442 IPAGG
+442 
-447 AGGAGAGAPTTDSL
+447 
-461 TPESVASLPGPIHD
+461 
-475 LVVNAY
+475 
-481 ADALAPSFWYM
+481 
-492 VPVFLVAFVLAWF
+492 
-505 LPQLKLSD
+505 
-513 VAGMVARGE
+513 
-522 AVYGED
+522 
-528 MGGPSRGVTAGVAG
+528 
-542 GASTGVNG
+542 
-550 GASAGVAG
+550 
-558 GASAGVAGGASAGV
+558 
-572 AGGPT
+572 
-577 RGVDDG
+577 
-583 QGGQLHGQRL
+583 
-593 STISVAEG
+593 
-601 SAPEPGV
+601 
-608 DSGTIHHEGP
+608 
-618 TAGRVEPGADPSKD
+618 
-632 QYRLK
+632 

>member
-1 MSTATAPVEK
+1 MSSATQTAEKAPI
-11 EPMVLNKRTIILI
+11 VLNKKTIALI
-24 FSALMAAMFVATL
+24 FSALMAAMFLATL

-73 MPLYGKFGDMWGRKI
+73 MPLYGKFGDMWGRKV

-108 NFWELIAWRGFQGLG
+108 TFWELIAWRGFQGLG

-183 PIGIIAFVI
+183 PIGIIAFAI

-207 VDFLGIIFMVAAT
+207 VDVLGIIFMVAAT

-230 GHDYAWDSPTII
+230 GHDYDWNSPTII
-242 GLIMGTVV
+242 GLIIGTVV
-250 AAIIF
+250 SALIF
-255 VVVENKVSN
+255 VYVETKVSN
-264 PIIPIHLFKNKTF
+264 PIIPIFLFKNKTF

-298 PTFMQMAA
+298 PTFMQMAS

-325 LTSIVSGI
+325 LTSIVSGF
-333 IVSKTGKYKIYPLF
+333 IVSKTGKYKVYPLF
-347 GTIIAGIALAW
+347 GTLIAGLALAW
-358 MTTMTADT
+358 MTTLTADT

-396 VAPEMVGTATST
+396 VAPELVGTATST

-429 SRLADKISEAMQQ
+429 SRLADKVGEAMSQA
-442 IPAGG
+442 PGGAAAGG
-447 AGGAGAGAPTTDSL
+447 ASTDSL

-492 VPVFLVAFVLAWF
+492 VPVFVVAFVLAWF

-528 MGGPSRGVTAGVAG
+528 MGGPTRGVVDVSDDFAAASAG
-542 GASTGVNG
+542 GDSAFGDSAP
-550 GASAGVAG
+550 GASAAG
-558 GASAGVAGGASAGV
+558 D
-572 AGGPT
+572 GPSP
-577 RGVDDG
+577 
-583 QGGQLHGQRL
+583 QRL
-593 STISVAEG
+593 STVTIEDGTASR
-601 SAPEPGV
+601 
-608 DSGTIHHEGP
+608 SGT
-618 TAGRVEPGADPSKD
+618 DPSKE

>member
-1 MSTATAPVEK
+1 MSSTAETAEK
-11 EPMVLNKRTIILI
+11 APMVLTKKTIVLI
-24 FSALMAAMFVATL
+24 FSALMAAMFLATL

-73 MPLYGKFGDMWGRKI
+73 MPLYGKFGDMWGRKV

-108 NFWELIAWRGFQGLG
+108 TFWELIAWRGFQGLG

-183 PIGIIAFVI
+183 PIGIIAFFI

-207 VDFLGIIFMVAAT
+207 VDVLGIIFMVAAT
-220 SQLILVTSWG
+220 SQLILVTSWA
-230 GHDYAWDSPTII
+230 GHDYDWNSPTII
-242 GLIMGTVV
+242 SLIIGTVV
-250 AAIIF
+250 SAAIF
-255 VVVENKVSN
+255 VYVESKVSN
-264 PIIPIHLFKNKTF
+264 PIIPIFLFKNKTF

-298 PTFMQMAA
+298 PTFMQMAS

-325 LTSIVSGI
+325 LTSIVSGF

-347 GTIIAGIALAW
+347 GTLIAGIALAW
-358 MTTMTADT
+358 MTTLTADT

-396 VAPEMVGTATST
+396 VAPELVGTATST

-429 SRLADKISEAMQQ
+429 SRLADKVGEAMSQS
-442 IPAGG
+442 PGSGAG

-522 AVYGED
+522 AVYGDD
-528 MGGPSRGVTAGVAG
+528 M
-542 GASTGVNG
+542 
-550 GASAGVAG
+550 
-558 GASAGVAGGASAGV
+558 
-572 AGGPT
+572 GGPT
-577 RGVDDG
+577 RGVTSVSDDSAAG
-583 QGGQLHGQRL
+583 LGASSAGSSAADGRSPQRL
-593 STISVAEG
+593 STVTIDDG
-601 SAPEPGV
+601 SAPQPGV
-608 DSGTIHHEGP
+608 DTGTIHQ
-618 TAGRVEPGADPSKD
+618 VEPDHQVGPGADPAKD
-632 QYRLK
+632 QYRLR

>member
-1 MSTATAPVEK
+1 MSSATATAEK
-11 EPMVLNKRTIILI
+11 APIVLTKKTIILI
-24 FSALMAAMFVATL
+24 FSALMAAMFLATL

-73 MPLYGKFGDMWGRKI
+73 MPLYGKFGDMWGRKV
-88 IFLVAI
+88 IFLIAI

-99 GSFGSGMAQ
+99 GSFGSGMSQ
-108 NFWELIAWRGFQGLG
+108 SFWELIAWRGFQGLG

-171 HMDWRWCFWINV
+171 HMDWRWCFWVNV
-183 PIGIIAFVI
+183 PIGIIAFFI
-192 ALFALKLPSHKSDKK
+192 ALFALKLPSHKSDNK

-230 GHDYAWDSPTII
+230 GHDYDWNSPTII
-242 GLIMGTVV
+242 SLIIGTVV
-250 AAIIF
+250 SAILF
-255 VVVENKVSN
+255 VYVESKVSN
-264 PIIPIHLFKNKTF
+264 PIIPINLFKNKTF

-298 PTFMQMAA
+298 PTFMQMAT

-347 GTIIAGIALAW
+347 GTLIAGLALAW

-429 SRLADKISEAMQQ
+429 SRLADKVGEAMSQA
-442 IPAGG
+442 PGG
-447 AGGAGAGAPTTDSL
+447 VVASGTTTDSL
-461 TPESVASLPGPIHD
+461 TPESVSSLPGPIHD

-522 AVYGED
+522 AVYGDD
-528 MGGPSRGVTAGVAG
+528 M
-542 GASTGVNG
+542 
-550 GASAGVAG
+550 
-558 GASAGVAGGASAGV
+558 
-572 AGGPT
+572 GGPT
-577 RGVDDG
+577 RGVVNGSEASATTDKPAEPDG
-583 QGGQLHGQRL
+583 SSTSATADGRGPQRL
-593 STISVAEG
+593 STVTVDDGYERDRSVDTG
-601 SAPEPGV
+601 TLQQVS
-608 DSGTIHHEGP
+608 SGESRT
-618 TAGRVEPGADPSKD
+618 DPDKD
-632 QYRLK
+632 QYRLR

>member
-1 MSTATAPVEK
+1 MSSITQTEPKAPI
-11 EPMVLNKRTIILI
+11 VLTKKTIILI
-24 FSALMAAMFVATL
+24 FSALMSAMFLATL

-99 GSFGSGMAQ
+99 GSFGSGMSQ

-171 HMDWRWCFWINV
+171 HLDWRWCFWINV
-183 PIGIIAFVI
+183 PIGIIAFII
-192 ALFALKLPSHKSDKK
+192 ALFALKLPSHKSDQKI
-207 VDFLGIIFMVAAT
+207 DFLGIIFMIAAT

-230 GHDYAWDSPTII
+230 GHDYDWDSPTII
-242 GLIMGTVV
+242 GLIIGTIV
-250 AAIIF
+250 AIGIFIF
-255 VVVENKVSN
+255 VESKVSN
-264 PIIPIHLFKNKTF
+264 PIIPIRLFRNPTF
-277 VLSTVIGLLLGLGMF
+277 VLSTTIGLLLGLGMF

-298 PTFMQMAA
+298 PTFLQMAA

-347 GTIIAGIALAW
+347 GTLIAGAALAW

-366 SMVLIGCMIFT
+366 SMVLIGAMIFT

-429 SRLADKISEAMQQ
+429 SRLADKIAEAMAKV
-442 IPAGG
+442 PGDVAG
-447 AGGAGAGAPTTDSL
+447 AAGAGAPSTDSL
-461 TPESVASLPGPIHD
+461 TPESVSSLPGPVHD
-475 LVVNAY
+475 VIVGAY

-492 VPVFLVAFVLAWF
+492 VPVFIVAFILAWF

-528 MGGPSRGVTAGVAG
+528 MPGYVGETSE
-542 GASTGVNG
+542 GA
-550 GASAGVAG
+550 ASAA
-558 GASAGVAGGASAGV
+558 
-572 AGGPT
+572 
-577 RGVDDG
+577 
-583 QGGQLHGQRL
+583 
-593 STISVAEG
+593 AEG
-601 SAPEPGV
+601 GKRMSTVSV
-608 DSGTIHHEGP
+608 DEGSKPDLNSDTGTIHRVDEGSLP
-618 TAGRVEPGADPSKD
+618 RRQRLESGADPAKD
-632 QYRLK
+632 HYRLK

>member
-1 MSTATAPVEK
+1 MSSATATAEK
-11 EPMVLNKRTIILI
+11 APIVLTKKTIILI
-24 FSALMAAMFVATL
+24 FSALMAAMFLATL

-73 MPLYGKFGDMWGRKI
+73 MPLYGKFGDMWGRKV

-183 PIGIIAFVI
+183 PIGIVAFFI

-207 VDFLGIIFMVAAT
+207 VDVLGIIFMVAAT

-230 GHDYAWDSPTII
+230 GHDYDWNSPTII
-242 GLIMGTVV
+242 SLIIGTVISAV
-250 AAIIF
+250 IF
-255 VVVENKVSN
+255 VYVESKVSN
-264 PIIPIHLFKNKTF
+264 PIIPIFLFKNKTF

-298 PTFMQMAA
+298 PTFMQMAS

-325 LTSIVSGI
+325 LTSIVSGF

-347 GTIIAGIALAW
+347 GTLIAGIALAW
-358 MTTMTADT
+358 MTTLTADT

-396 VAPEMVGTATST
+396 VAPELVGTATST

-429 SRLADKISEAMQQ
+429 SRLADKVGEAMSQA
-442 IPAGG
+442 PGGG
-447 AGGAGAGAPTTDSL
+447 AGGGAGAPTADSL

-492 VPVFLVAFVLAWF
+492 VPVFIVAFVLAWF

-528 MGGPSRGVTAGVAG
+528 MGGPTRGVTSAG
-542 GASTGVNG
+542 GDSVTTDSVATETTGDVPG
-550 GASAGVAG
+550 TAEDQPASAMAG
-558 GASAGVAGGASAGV
+558 GRS
-572 AGGPT
+572 P
-577 RGVDDG
+577 
-583 QGGQLHGQRL
+583 QRL
-593 STISVAEG
+593 SPVTLE
-601 SAPEPGV
+601 
-608 DSGTIHHEGP
+608 DGP
-618 TAGRVEPGADPSKD
+618 SLHLGADPAED
-632 QYRLK
+632 QYRLR

>member
-1 MSTATAPVEK
+1 MSSATQTAEKAPI
-11 EPMVLNKRTIILI
+11 VLNKKTIALI
-24 FSALMAAMFVATL
+24 FSALMAAMFLATL

-73 MPLYGKFGDMWGRKI
+73 MPLYGKFGDMWGRKV

-108 NFWELIAWRGFQGLG
+108 SFWELIAWRGFQGLG

-207 VDFLGIIFMVAAT
+207 VDVLGIIFMVAAT

-230 GHDYAWDSPTII
+230 GHDYDWNSPTII
-242 GLIMGTVV
+242 GLIIGTVV
-250 AAIIF
+250 SALIF
-255 VVVENKVSN
+255 VYIETKVSN
-264 PIIPIHLFKNKTF
+264 PIIPIFLFKNKTF

-298 PTFMQMAA
+298 PTFMQMAS

-325 LTSIVSGI
+325 LTSIVSGF
-333 IVSKTGKYKIYPLF
+333 IVSKTGKYKIYPLL
-347 GTIIAGIALAW
+347 GTLIAGIALAW
-358 MTTMTADT
+358 MTTLTADT

-396 VAPEMVGTATST
+396 VAPELVGTATST

-429 SRLADKISEAMQQ
+429 SRLDDKVGEAMSQA
-442 IPAGG
+442 PGGAAAGG
-447 AGGAGAGAPTTDSL
+447 ASTDSL

-528 MGGPSRGVTAGVAG
+528 L
-542 GASTGVNG
+542 
-550 GASAGVAG
+550 
-558 GASAGVAGGASAGV
+558 
-572 AGGPT
+572 GGPT
-577 RGVDDG
+577 RGVVNDSGESATADTAAG
-583 QGGQLHGQRL
+583 SDESVAGERGPQRL
-593 STISVAEG
+593 STVTVDDG
-601 SAPEPGV
+601 YAPRPGI
-608 DSGTIHHEGP
+608 DTGTINQ
-618 TAGRVEPGADPSKD
+618 VEPGADPAKD
-632 QYRLK
+632 QYRLR

>member
-1 MSTATAPVEK
+1 MSSATDIAEKAPI
-11 EPMVLNKRTIILI
+11 VLTKKTIALI
-24 FSALMAAMFVATL
+24 FSALMAAMFLATL

-99 GSFGSGMAQ
+99 GSFGCGMSQ
-108 NFWELIAWRGFQGLG
+108 SFWELIAWRGFQGLG

-171 HMDWRWCFWINV
+171 HMDWRWCFWVNV
-183 PIGIIAFVI
+183 PIGIIAFLI

-207 VDFLGIIFMVAAT
+207 VDVLGIIFMVAAT

-230 GHDYAWDSPTII
+230 GHDYDWNSPTII
-242 GLIMGTVV
+242 SLIIGTVV
-250 AAIIF
+250 SALLF
-255 VVVENKVSN
+255 VSVESKVSN
-264 PIIPIHLFKNKTF
+264 PIIPINLFKNKTF
-277 VLSTVIGLLLGLGMF
+277 VLSTMIGLLLGLGMF

-298 PTFMQMAA
+298 PTFMQMAS

-325 LTSIVSGI
+325 LTSIVSGF

-347 GTIIAGIALAW
+347 GTLIAGLALAW

-391 VIQNS
+391 VIQNC

-429 SRLADKISEAMQQ
+429 SRLADKVGEAMSQA
-442 IPAGG
+442 PAGGG
-447 AGGAGAGAPTTDSL
+447 AGGTTTDSL
-461 TPESVASLPGPIHD
+461 TPESVSSLPGPIHD

-522 AVYGED
+522 AVYGDD
-528 MGGPSRGVTAGVAG
+528 M
-542 GASTGVNG
+542 
-550 GASAGVAG
+550 
-558 GASAGVAGGASAGV
+558 
-572 AGGPT
+572 GGPT
-577 RGVDDG
+577 RGVVSDSDISDSSVGANGPSTSATADG
-583 QGGQLHGQRL
+583 RSHQRL
-593 STISVAEG
+593 STVTVDDERR
-601 SAPEPGV
+601 PERDG
-608 DSGTIHHEGP
+608 GTRSIG
-618 TAGRVEPGADPSKD
+618 TVSDPGADPD
-632 QYRLK
+632 ENQYRLK